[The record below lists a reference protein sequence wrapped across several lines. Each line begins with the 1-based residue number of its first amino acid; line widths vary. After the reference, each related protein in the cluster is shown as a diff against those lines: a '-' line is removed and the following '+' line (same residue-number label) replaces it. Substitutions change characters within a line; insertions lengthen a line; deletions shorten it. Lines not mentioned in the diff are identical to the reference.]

1 MPKTDMAVSGA
12 DAVRAS
18 KSVREKKEAVSVSDG
33 EKTYSRETSLKKV
46 GAKTFYLE
54 NDVWIDSEFKEEAK
68 LAEVKL
74 SFASEEYFDFVA
86 KEKELAQFFSL
97 GEQIIVVWKGKVY
110 RIIK

>member
-1 MPKTDMAVSGA
+1 MMQS
-12 DAVRAS
+12 
-18 KSVREKKEAVSVSDG
+18 KEAKKQQAAVTVTAEDD
-33 EKTYSRETSLKKV
+33 ETIQTGALKKV

-54 NDVWIDSEFKEEAK
+54 NGVWVDSEFKEEAK